1 MNWNQQQ
8 VGAMS
13 ADGYFREPA
22 AQLSTDARLSF
33 LRRTYGFFLLGV
45 VISAGIAALSCYLC
59 APYLQ
64 QITNSYVWLG
74 IIGAYFV
81 LSIIFNQLMQKR
93 ETAMLGLILQSVA
106 QGVLFGPLIAIAM
119 LVAGGSLILV
129 YQALAITGLVFGG
142 LTAYVFLTKQ
152 DFSFLRGA
160 LVIGSITFI
169 GVIVMVLLMG
179 GLSGGGMSPLS
190 LAIAGFGALLAA
202 GYVLYDTS
210 QILHKFGEGDE
221 VIAAACLH
229 ADFALMLWYV
239 LRILI
244 YYAMSSSQN

>member
-8 VGAMS
+8 AGMMS
-13 ADGYFREPA
+13 ADGYYREPA
-22 AQLSTDARLSF
+22 SQLATDARLSF
-33 LRRTYGFFLLGV
+33 LRRTYGFFMLGV
-45 VISAGIAALSCYLC
+45 VVSAGVAALSAYLC
-59 APYLQ
+59 APYLRE
-64 QITNSYVWLG
+64 ITGSYVWLG

-81 LSIIFNQLMQKR
+81 LSIIFNQLMMKR
-93 ETAMLGLILQSVA
+93 ETAMLGLMLQSVA
-106 QGVLFGPLIAIAM
+106 QGALFGPLIAIAM

-160 LVIGSITFI
+160 LIIGSITFM

-179 GLSGGGMSPLS
+179 GVGGGGMSALS
-190 LAIAGFGALLAA
+190 LGIAAFGVLLAA

-210 QILHKFGEGDE
+210 QIVHKYGPGDE

-244 YYAMSSSQN
+244 YYAMSSES